1 MNKKST
7 QHLNSFFT
15 SPLRESPLPAS
26 ESCKQRGIS
35 VGDVPKWP
43 WRDSVKHIVAT
54 KKMDEY

>member
-15 SPLRESPLPAS
+15 NPLRESPLTAS

-35 VGDVPKWP
+35 VDDVPKRG
-43 WRDSVKHIVAT
+43 WRDSVKHLVAT